1 MHVGEFTRPG
11 KVDAH
16 GDVGLGDVG
25 LGCAGGS
32 DRGTAGD
39 MTSSTVDRVVG
50 SFRSSPRGAGH
61 SERTRAELREALQ
74 AADLLD
80 GLDGYTVREL
90 DDDEEVLLGPDGAEI
105 TTWRQ
110 DYPYEERLDPAE
122 YRARKRALQIELLKM
137 QSWVKD
143 TGQRVL
149 VLFEGRDAAGKGGT
163 IKRFT
168 EHLNPRG
175 SRVVAL
181 EKPSPREQGQ
191 WYFQRYFA
199 ELPAAGEIVLFDR
212 SWYNRAVV
220 EPVLG
225 FCDDQGYEEF
235 MTQLPGLE
243 QALVDDGIHLVKL
256 WFSVSRNEQRTR
268 FLIRVI
274 DPLRQWKLS
283 PVDLAALEKWD
294 EYTRAK
300 EAMFA
305 RTDTAA
311 APWTVVRSND
321 KRRGRI
327 AAMSWLLSTL
337 DYPTKDPGAVGEP
350 DPLVVGPPSQVYE
363 ASERS

>member
-1 MHVGEFTRPG
+1 
-11 KVDAH
+11 
-16 GDVGLGDVG
+16 
-25 LGCAGGS
+25 
-32 DRGTAGD
+32 
-39 MTSSTVDRVVG
+39 MTSTLGRVVG

-61 SERTRAELREALQ
+61 SERTRTELREALQ
-74 AADLLD
+74 AADLIE

-90 DDDEEVLLGPDGAEI
+90 DDDEQVLLGPDGGEV

-110 DYPYEERLDPAE
+110 DYPYAERIDPAE

-175 SRVVAL
+175 ARVVAL

-199 ELPAAGEIVLFDR
+199 ELPTAGEIVLFDR

-225 FCDDQGYEEF
+225 FCTDGEYEEF
-235 MTQLPGLE
+235 TAQAPNLE
-243 QALVDDGIHLVKL
+243 QSLVDDGIHLVKL
-256 WFSVSRNEQRTR
+256 WFSVSREEQRTR

-311 APWTVVRSND
+311 APWNVVRSND

-327 AAMSWLLSTL
+327 AAMSWVLSTL
-337 DYPTKDPGAVGEP
+337 DYPTKDPDAVAVP

-363 ASERS
+363 ASERT